1 MLMLLHNCVCSH
13 TVYKKSTIL
22 FGCTLVDVV
31 AVRQQQR
38 APHSTHRLAT
48 LVCVIDTGALNWTRE
63 AQLIQ

>member
-1 MLMLLHNCVCSH
+1 M
-13 TVYKKSTIL
+13 
-22 FGCTLVDVV
+22 DVV